1 MAFVANEYK
10 LGDIGFEVT
19 FLAWDFV
26 ELPNEKAEQYHF
38 CQMQEKNKIKNEHF
52 HSKKTWTHF
61 IIGRYGSAEN
71 ILIVDY
77 SSFVATTWRKLY
89 LLPSWIGC

>member
-1 MAFVANEYK
+1 MARAYN
-10 LGDIGFEVT
+10 
-19 FLAWDFV
+19 
-26 ELPNEKAEQYHF
+26 F
-38 CQMQEKNKIKNEHF
+38 CSNT
-52 HSKKTWTHF
+52 TWTHF

-77 SSFVATTWRKLY
+77 SSFVATTGRKLY

>member
-1 MAFVANEYK
+1 MAFVANEQTLGEIVFK
-10 LGDIGFEVT
+10 LT

-52 HSKKTWTHF
+52 HSKKT
-61 IIGRYGSAEN
+61 
-71 ILIVDY
+71 
-77 SSFVATTWRKLY
+77 
-89 LLPSWIGC
+89 